1 MRNSLFAAASLGALC
16 LPNSGITP
24 AKPDA
29 MTRTVLEAQCKVLVF

>member
-1 MRNSLFAAASLGALC
+1 MRKSLFAARLGSLC

-29 MTRTVLEAQCKVLVF
+29 MARTMLEAQRKMLVF